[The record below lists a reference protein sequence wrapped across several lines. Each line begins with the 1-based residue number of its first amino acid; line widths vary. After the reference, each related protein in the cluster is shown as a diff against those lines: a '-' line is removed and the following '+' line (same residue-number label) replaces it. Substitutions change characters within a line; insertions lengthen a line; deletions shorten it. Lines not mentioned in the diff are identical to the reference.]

1 MIYSYKNKETLDTGI
16 LETGILN
23 TGIME
28 TGILDTGI
36 LYSEILDTGIL
47 GDARYK
53 NTERATR
60 KNSQD
65 TG

>member
-1 MIYSYKNKETLDTGI
+1 
-16 LETGILN
+16 
-23 TGIME
+23 ME

>member
-1 MIYSYKNKETLDTGI
+1 MIYSYNNKET

-36 LYSEILDTGIL
+36 LDTGILDSEILDTGIL

-53 NTERATR
+53 DSERATR
-60 KNSQD
+60 INSQD